1 MRKIVKLSKYIDTIH
16 RNSWD
21 GYHYNLPKYW
31 KTELLK
37 YWKKSIGQCNWTK
50 EEILNTNFDEQQ
62 KSYLFYCL
70 NKKLMY
76 KNEKETN

>member
-1 MRKIVKLSKYIDTIH
+1 MRKIIKIQKYLETIQK
-16 RNSWD
+16 NSWD
-21 GYHYNLPKYW
+21 GYFFNLPTYW
-31 KTELLK
+31 KTELLNF
-37 YWKKSIGQCNWTK
+37 WKKQIGHFNFTK

-76 KNEKETN
+76 KNEKETD